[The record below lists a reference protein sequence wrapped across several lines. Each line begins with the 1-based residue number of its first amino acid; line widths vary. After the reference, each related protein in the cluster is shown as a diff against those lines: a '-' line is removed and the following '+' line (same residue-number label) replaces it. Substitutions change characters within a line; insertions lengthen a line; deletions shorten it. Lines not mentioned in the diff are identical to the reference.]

1 MSVVVT
7 GGAGFIGS
15 SLVPRLLADGH
26 QVYVVD
32 DLFRGSEQNLHEPLR
47 NPACRLEKMDITSPA
62 FGPWLRSVAPSRVF
76 HLAANS
82 DVRLGGADV
91 RLDVQRTLMT
101 TVAVLEAMP
110 AAGCRE
116 LVFTSSSTI
125 YGEPAGLVDEEH
137 TGIRPISFY
146 GAAKLSS
153 EAYVAAHAH
162 LHGLQAW
169 VFRLPNVVGP
179 RLTHGVVYDFF
190 KRLTADP
197 AQLRIMGNGRQT
209 KSYLHVDDALD
220 AIWVALRH
228 PAATWNVAGRGV
240 TTVMEVAHLVRQAL
254 ELDSPVECEDS
265 DRGWPGDVR
274 QCAMDGGRLAALGWQ
289 ASMTSSEA
297 VSAAVAWA
305 RAHGGS
311 VRG

>member
-1 MSVVVT
+1 MGKPASRALINSCLNQAFCKT
-7 GGAGFIGS
+7 PN
-15 SLVPRLLADGH
+15 LVLAALSA
-26 QVYVVD
+26 Q
-32 DLFRGSEQNLHEPLR
+32 
-47 NPACRLEKMDITSPA
+47 
-62 FGPWLRSVAPSRVF
+62 SVAES
-76 HLAANS
+76 AAKP
-82 DVRLGGADV
+82 
-91 RLDVQRTLMT
+91 TH
-101 TVAVLEAMP
+101 LEAVTR
-110 AAGCRE
+110 AA
-116 LVFTSSSTI
+116 
-125 YGEPAGLVDEEH
+125 
-137 TGIRPISFY
+137 
-146 GAAKLSS
+146 
-153 EAYVAAHAH
+153 
-162 LHGLQAW
+162 
-169 VFRLPNVVGP
+169 
-179 RLTHGVVYDFF
+179 LTR
-190 KRLTADP
+190 RLTADP